1 MSLVKIISFLYF
13 IQLIKSKYDSFKNEC
28 GPYEGLENDIIM
40 PTKEECFAH
49 TSSGGGG
56 ASTEKCCFV
65 EGEKDLSKRSACIL
79 IEDSSTNRIKAIE
92 KLSEIATG
100 VNVDCNSNKQ
110 FSSDCG
116 SNSPNSEKDCS
127 DNSLG
132 SGEKCCF
139 VKITSKQFTGNGCKK
154 FKNIDFNTIGE
165 AVVAAKTVNAELE
178 VKCYSIKLRNNYF
191 ILLFLSFF
199 IL

>member
-1 MSLVKIISFLYF
+1 MSLIKIIFLIYF
-13 IQLIKSKYDSFKNEC
+13 FKFIKSKYDSFRNEC
-28 GPYEGLENDIIM
+28 GPYNGLENDVIM
-40 PTKEECFAH
+40 PTKEECF
-49 TSSGGGG
+49 SSSSATGP
-56 ASTEKCCFV
+56 KCCFV

-79 IEDSSTNRIKAIE
+79 IDDSTENRIEAIE

-100 VNVDCNSNKQ
+100 VNVDCNTNKQ
-110 FSSDCG
+110 FLSDCG
-116 SNSPNSEKDCS
+116 ENNVPNSEKDCS

-132 SGEKCCF
+132 NGEKCCF
-139 VKITSKQFTGNGCKK
+139 VKITSKQFNGKGCKK

-165 AVVAAKTVNAELE
+165 AVVAAKTVGAELE
-178 VKCYSIKLRNNYF
+178 VKCFSFLLRNNYF

>member
-1 MSLVKIISFLYF
+1 MLFIKIIFLLYC
-13 IQLIKSKYDSFKNEC
+13 LKHIKSKYDSFKNEC
-28 GPYEGLENDIIM
+28 GPYIGLENDIIM
-40 PTKEECFAH
+40 PTKEECF
-49 TSSGGGG
+49 SSSS
-56 ASTEKCCFV
+56 STGSKCYFV

-79 IEDSSTNRIKAIE
+79 IEDSPENRIEAIE

-110 FSSDCG
+110 FESDCG
-116 SNSPNSEKDCS
+116 GNNVPNSEKDCS

-139 VKITSKQFTGNGCKK
+139 VKITSKQFTGKGCKK

-165 AVVAAKTVNAELE
+165 AVVAAKTVGAKLE
-178 VKCYSIKLRNNYF
+178 VKCYSFLLRNNYYIF
-191 ILLFLSFF
+191 LFLSFF
-199 IL
+199 IF

>member
-1 MSLVKIISFLYF
+1 MSLIKIILLLYF
-13 IQLIKSKYDSFKNEC
+13 LKFIKTKYDSFKNEC
-28 GPYEGLENDIIM
+28 GPYEGLENDVIM
-40 PTKEECFAH
+40 PTKEECF
-49 TSSGGGG
+49 SSSATTGP
-56 ASTEKCCFV
+56 KCCFV

-79 IEDSSTNRIKAIE
+79 IEDLPENRIEAIQ

-100 VNVDCNSNKQ
+100 VNVDCNSAKQ

-116 SNSPNSEKDCS
+116 GNNAPNSEKDCS

-165 AVVAAKTVNAELE
+165 AVVASKTVGAELE
-178 VKCYSIKLRNNYF
+178 VKCYSFLLRNNYF

-199 IL
+199 II